1 MPPEGQL
8 QANIAAGGTGVVV
21 PLNDND
27 HKIAETIAPFCMDNG
42 IYFAGIDVIGQYV
55 TEINITSPTCLRE
68 IADHTKQDLAMQLIK
83 GLEDVLLN

>member
-1 MPPEGQL
+1 
-8 QANIAAGGTGVVV
+8 
-21 PLNDND
+21 
-27 HKIAETIAPFCMDNG
+27 MDNG